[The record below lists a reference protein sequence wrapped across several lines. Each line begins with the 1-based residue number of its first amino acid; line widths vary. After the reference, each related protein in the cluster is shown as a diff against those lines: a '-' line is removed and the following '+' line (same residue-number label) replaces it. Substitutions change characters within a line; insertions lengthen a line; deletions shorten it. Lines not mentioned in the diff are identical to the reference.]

1 MHNSGKFGVL
11 VAFLKIF
18 YKSSEIERLDSLGT
32 KTVCVRS
39 AGIDSNTKDRP
50 PNLDGYKLHCL

>member
-1 MHNSGKFGVL
+1 MAEKLHNSGKFGVL

-39 AGIDSNTKDRP
+39 AGIGSNTKDRP
-50 PNLDGYKLHCL
+50 PN